1 VRHPQS
7 FVQQQH
13 LSGLAVNPTPL
24 ARRQPTVFDECHQ
37 IDEVGIQRAGD
48 FDPMRPGRQRRS

>member
-13 LSGLAVNPTPL
+13 LPGLAVNPTPL
-24 ARRQPTVFDECHQ
+24 ARRQATVFDECHQ
-37 IDEVGIQRAGD
+37 IDEVRIQRAGD
-48 FDPMRPGRQRRS
+48 FDPMRACWQRRS